1 MFRYPVLHVAQ
12 QPTRVDESWGKLL
25 EGVVVL
31 IGLIVVWVCL
41 LGSVPLPL
49 CCGRLCACCHG
60 MPRGLKRRVWLA
72 CVGERGP

>member
-1 MFRYPVLHVAQ
+1 
-12 QPTRVDESWGKLL
+12 LL